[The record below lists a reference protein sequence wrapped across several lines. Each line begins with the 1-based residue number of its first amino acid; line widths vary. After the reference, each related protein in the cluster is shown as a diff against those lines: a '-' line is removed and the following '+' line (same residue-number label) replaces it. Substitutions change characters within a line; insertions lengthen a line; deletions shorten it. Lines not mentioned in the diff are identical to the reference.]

1 MNANNNVYTSRLP
14 EDRYLWKLYELCIK
28 SEAILKEMGY
38 REREDKIRRR
48 LIPKAFDNEDKKTLE
63 NILNQNLYLIKT
75 EKVVPIG
82 VVYLL
87 RSYRK

>member
-38 REREDKIRRR
+38 R
-48 LIPKAFDNEDKKTLE
+48 
-63 NILNQNLYLIKT
+63 
-75 EKVVPIG
+75 
-82 VVYLL
+82 
-87 RSYRK
+87 